1 MNKTCLQVTI
11 SYQNLLKLVFNYL
24 EMLSGKATFTEI
36 YLKPT
41 GIFHVLL
48 KL

>member
-1 MNKTCLQVTI
+1 MFI
-11 SYQNLLKLVFNYL
+11 SNHKLSKFLKLIFNYL
-24 EMLSGKATFTEI
+24 EMLSGKETFTEI